1 MAMRP
6 LGALDSVDPREAWD
20 NEAHDFTPWL
30 ADNLG
35 HLATAIGIELERE
48 GTEMHVGPLRAD
60 IVARNPRDDSRVL
73 IENQLEHADL
83 HHLGQVLA
91 YLAGLEAKT
100 VVWVAKGF
108 DEAHLSAL
116 RWLNEHTAE
125 SFAFFAVRVRVVR
138 IGDSP
143 LAPVFEV
150 LERPNDWDR
159 RVQDTA
165 QTRELTKLGQF
176 RRDFWAHVSKRHP
189 GEAPPGCA
197 RSNVYGSVEGA
208 DPCIVAACWASRCAA
223 RTSSGPRGLRRA
235 PRRRPASRTAPSRE
249 RRASAVLRPA
259 RGLRRVPPSRTARRA
274 CRVPDGTGRRPP
286 RPTAR
291 REAGRDACRPTR
303 RRRGPHRCCRPSS
316 RRCRPR
322 STSDRGRPGLRGTAP
337 RPRAGSREPFGSTL
351 ASVGQKTPC
360 CGLRSG
366 QVRPPRREICLRIQL
381 QWR

>member
-1 MAMRP
+1 M
-6 LGALDSVDPREAWD
+6 
-20 NEAHDFTPWL
+20 
-30 ADNLG
+30 
-35 HLATAIGIELERE
+35 
-48 GTEMHVGPLRAD
+48 
-60 IVARNPRDDSRVL
+60 L

-176 RRDFWAHVSKRHP
+176 RCVFRRKWNTDFGRSGTSISEEVEHRFREVEHGFRDVEHP
-189 GEAPPGCA
+189 FRGKWNA
-197 RSNVYGSVEGA
+197 GSGV
-208 DPCIVAACWASRCAA
+208 VN
-223 RTSSGPRGLRRA
+223 
-235 PRRRPASRTAPSRE
+235 
-249 RRASAVLRPA
+249 
-259 RGLRRVPPSRTARRA
+259 ARR
-274 CRVPDGTGRRPP
+274 
-286 RPTAR
+286 
-291 REAGRDACRPTR
+291 
-303 RRRGPHRCCRPSS
+303 
-316 RRCRPR
+316 
-322 STSDRGRPGLRGTAP
+322 
-337 RPRAGSREPFGSTL
+337 
-351 ASVGQKTPC
+351 
-360 CGLRSG
+360 
-366 QVRPPRREICLRIQL
+366 
-381 QWR
+381 

>member
-150 LERPNDWDR
+150 LEPPER
-159 RVQDTA
+159 
-165 QTRELTKLGQF
+165 LG
-176 RRDFWAHVSKRHP
+176 SP
-189 GEAPPGCA
+189 GAGH
-197 RSNVYGSVEGA
+197 GA
-208 DPCIVAACWASRCAA
+208 DPRADQA
-223 RTSSGPRGLRRA
+223 RPVSPRFLGPRLEA
-235 PRRRPASRTAPSRE
+235 AS
-249 RRASAVLRPA
+249 
-259 RGLRRVPPSRTARRA
+259 G
-274 CRVPDGTGRRPP
+274 
-286 RPTAR
+286 
-291 REAGRDACRPTR
+291 
-303 RRRGPHRCCRPSS
+303 
-316 RRCRPR
+316 
-322 STSDRGRPGLRGTAP
+322 
-337 RPRAGSREPFGSTL
+337 
-351 ASVGQKTPC
+351 
-360 CGLRSG
+360 
-366 QVRPPRREICLRIQL
+366 
-381 QWR
+381 

>member
-6 LGALDSVDPREAWD
+6 LGALDSVEPREAWD
-20 NEAHDFTPWL
+20 NEAQDFTPWL

-60 IVARNPRDDSRVL
+60 IVARNPQDDSRVL

-108 DEAHLSAL
+108 DAAHLSAL
-116 RWLNEHTAE
+116 RWLNEHTDE

-165 QTRELTKLGQF
+165 KSGELTKLGQF

-189 GEAPPGCA
+189 GAAPPGCA

-208 DPCIVAACWASRCAA
+208 DRRFSLYLAWNGV
-223 RTSSGPRGLRRA
+223 GLFFPRERGES
-235 PRRRPASRTAPSRE
+235 PEERTAAVELTVEWLRQETDDEIPDDGSSFLRVDSHDRSNWDRMADWLHDRRLLYERALREVGADTPS
-249 RRASAVLRPA
+249 
-259 RGLRRVPPSRTARRA
+259 T
-274 CRVPDGTGRRPP
+274 
-286 RPTAR
+286 
-291 REAGRDACRPTR
+291 
-303 RRRGPHRCCRPSS
+303 
-316 RRCRPR
+316 
-322 STSDRGRPGLRGTAP
+322 
-337 RPRAGSREPFGSTL
+337 
-351 ASVGQKTPC
+351 
-360 CGLRSG
+360 
-366 QVRPPRREICLRIQL
+366 
-381 QWR
+381 